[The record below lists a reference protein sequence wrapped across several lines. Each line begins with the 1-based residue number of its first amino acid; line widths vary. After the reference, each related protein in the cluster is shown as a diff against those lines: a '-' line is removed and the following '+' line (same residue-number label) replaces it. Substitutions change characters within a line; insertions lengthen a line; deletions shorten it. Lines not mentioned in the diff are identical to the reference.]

1 MNSRQISQMVFPAL
15 SAATSAALLTAIVL
29 VISSALIAPSS
40 AHAERVKDIAMVDG
54 ARSNQLVGFGLV
66 VGLDGTGDQV
76 TQTPFTIQAARS
88 MLQQFGVNL
97 PPGVNPQTKNMASV
111 IVTAELPAF
120 AKPGQKLDVTVSS
133 LGNAGS
139 LRGGELL
146 LTSLKGGNGQVYAV
160 AQGSLVVSGFGA
172 EGADGSRI
180 QVNSKSAGRI
190 PNGAIIEREVASSLA
205 DGTNKIRFLLHEADF
220 STAQNLAFAV
230 NSVMGP
236 GTAKA
241 LDGVS
246 IEVIAPTDPAEKV
259 AYLAELENLTV
270 NRAAPAAKV
279 IINSRSGTVVFGAE
293 VIVGRAAVAHGNL
306 TVTVDESLLVSQ
318 PGPLA
323 RVGET
328 AVVPDTNIEI
338 EEEEVRMFAFEGG
351 VDLREIVTAVNRVGA
366 APGDLV
372 AILEALQKA
381 GAISAQLIVI

>member
-1 MNSRQISQMVFPAL
+1 MTHLTRHILPSLSVLFSGVLAVTLFLVFSL
-15 SAATSAALLTAIVL
+15 ALL
-29 VISSALIAPSS
+29 APSS
-40 AHAERVKDIAMVDG
+40 AKAERIKDIAMVEG

-97 PPGVNPQTKNMASV
+97 PQGVNPQTKNMASV

-120 AKPGQKLDVTVSS
+120 GKPGQKLDVTVSS

-172 EGADGSRI
+172 EGGDGSRI
-180 QVNSKSAGRI
+180 QVNTKSAGRI
-190 PNGAIIEREVASSLA
+190 PNGAIIEREVASSLT
-205 DGTNKIRFLLHEADF
+205 DGTDKVRFLLHEADF
-220 STAQNLAFAV
+220 STARNAAFAI
-230 NSVMGP
+230 NSIFGP

-246 IEVIAPTDPAEKV
+246 VEVVAPTDPSAKV
-259 AYLAELENLTV
+259 AYLAELENV
-270 NRAAPAAKV
+270 DVARAAPAAKV
-279 IINSRSGTVVFGAE
+279 IINSRSGTIVFGSQ
-293 VIVGRAAVAHGNL
+293 VTVGPAAVAHGNL

-318 PGPLA
+318 PGPFA
-323 RVGET
+323 RGGQT
-328 AVVPDTNIEI
+328 AVVPDTDITI

-351 VDLREIVTAVNRVGA
+351 VDLSEIVTAVNRVGA